1 MAGVTVTVVP
11 ARYLVL
17 TMAAIAA
24 TAVVVRAVGVPVP
37 VVVLAIVLCVA
48 PPGVLGETSSRTA
61 LAALA
66 PGVIAL
72 LSAPAE
78 REGDNQIGVAL
89 LLIGGGAFAL
99 TSFTAH
105 LHSFLPI
112 SLVYF
117 AAAIFAWQMS
127 LRPSLARDPLKLWS
141 SSRRPPAFPTGS
153 ASSRTFCSARASSG

>member
-61 LAALA
+61 LAAL
-66 PGVIAL
+66 G
-72 LSAPAE
+72 
-78 REGDNQIGVAL
+78 
-89 LLIGGGAFAL
+89 
-99 TSFTAH
+99 
-105 LHSFLPI
+105 
-112 SLVYF
+112 LV
-117 AAAIFAWQMS
+117 
-127 LRPSLARDPLKLWS
+127 S
-141 SSRRPPAFPTGS
+141 SP
-153 ASSRTFCSARASSG
+153 C